1 MENNTLNPA
10 TGFHELYNVTC
21 ISLQPSMLPCNKSH
35 LASLSSLKMSKY
47 LAGWWFQPLWKI
59 LVSWDDYSQYMGE
72 KMIQTTKHLG
82 KLQISLNWNWEN
94 SPYSRWF
101 QGLKVRSLK
110 FAQKYAYFHPWPMV
124 GPVVDREIWAKS
136 PFQPFSCICIPMDW
150 YPCIPSGKKVGN
162 TL

>member
-72 KMIQTTKHLG
+72 KNDPNHQASGQIANFTKLKLRKFPLLKMIPGFESEITKICPEICLFPPLTNGWPSCWPRNLG
-82 KLQISLNWNWEN
+82 KVAVPAIQLHLY
-94 SPYSRWF
+94 PH
-101 QGLKVRSLK
+101 GLVSM
-110 FAQKYAYFHPWPMV
+110 Y
-124 GPVVDREIWAKS
+124 
-136 PFQPFSCICIPMDW
+136 
-150 YPCIPSGKKVGN
+150 
-162 TL
+162 TLR